1 MDMYHVKF
9 QSPDKSNGKVA
20 VNKLKSK
27 QTLETVSQQSTATL
41 A

>member
-27 QTLETVSQQSTATL
+27 
-41 A
+41 